1 MPTLSVF
8 TRRTLLITATLSLT
22 RIAESKPAAIR
33 AVAFDAFAV
42 FDPRPVTLAAEAC
55 FPGRGNDFVA
65 AWRTRQFEYTWL
77 RTLTGDY
84 ADFWQV
90 TGDALDIAA
99 ESLNLRPTSEQRA
112 RLMQAFLAL
121 GVWSDA
127 RAALESL
134 RRAGIRLILLSN
146 FTGQMLD
153 AAVERNGL
161 VDLFEARLTTDRV
174 HAYKPDPRAYR
185 MGVDTLKLGREEIVF
200 AAFAGWD
207 AAGAK
212 AFGYPTFW
220 VNRLRAPVEKLN
232 RPPDA
237 AGPTLDDLVR
247 FVLHSAE

>member
-1 MPTLSVF
+1 MM
-8 TRRTLLITATLSLT
+8 TRRNLLAAATLSLS
-22 RIAESKPAAIR
+22 RVAVCKPARIR
-33 AVAFDAFAV
+33 AVAFDAFAI

-55 FPGRGNDFVA
+55 FAGRGTDFAA

-99 ESLNLRPTSEQRA
+99 DSLNLRPTSEQRT

-121 GVWSDA
+121 GVWPDA
-127 RAALESL
+127 RPALESL
-134 RRAGIRLILLSN
+134 RRAGIRLVLLSN

-153 AAVERNGL
+153 TAVERNGL
-161 VDLFEARLTTDRV
+161 ADFFEARLSTDRV
-174 HAYKPDPRAYR
+174 HAYKPDQRAYR
-185 MGVDTLKLGREEIVF
+185 MGIDTLKLGREEIVF

-220 VNRLRAPVEKLN
+220 VNRLRVPDEKLG
-232 RPPDA
+232 RHPDA

-247 FVLHSAE
+247 FALHSAE